1 MCACSLVSDSLWST
15 DCSLPGSSVH
25 GIFKTRILEQVAISF
40 SKRSFPTQG
49 SSTHLLRLLHCM
61 QILYQVLLVIK
72 NPLANAGDMESLVWP
87 LGMEDPLQDSKA
99 TDSSILAW
107 KVSVDRG
114 ASRATVHRVTESD
127 TTEAT

>member
-1 MCACSLVSDSLWST
+1 MTVQVK
-15 DCSLPGSSVH
+15 GNGVE
-25 GIFKTRILEQVAISF
+25 FILIKSIIYKLQCCIMHNLLFMIYLENIATYQCHTPSALKSIALECKCRQASQV
-40 SKRSFPTQG
+40 T
-49 SSTHLLRLLHCM
+49 LM
-61 QILYQVLLVIK
+61 VK
-72 NPLANAGDMESLVWP
+72 NPPANAGDMEGLVWP

-107 KVSVDRG
+107 KVSMDRG